1 MGNAVFQS
9 TVNIRR
15 ESASDAAIGTL
26 FPCMT
31 FEEQEKR
38 LRRLAG
44 ATLELPLLAELR
56 ASFSMVAYSEGGFVE
71 WFFIIK

>member
-15 ESASDAAIGTL
+15 ESASDAAVGTL

-38 LRRLAG
+38 LRRFAG
-44 ATLELPLLAELR
+44 GTLEFAIIHRTSGIFL
-56 ASFSMVAYSEGGFVE
+56 YGGVL
-71 WFFIIK
+71 